1 MRAICRPG
9 GCCYLRFFDGRSIDV
24 RMRARRVFIAFFT
37 PGWLY
42 SSVRTPFSSSRSM
55 VENNSGWSS
64 AGSPSSS
71 VWRLSSSSSLDLGNE
86 VCYSQGH
93 RLCLSDSDVPV
104 GDDVTLLGFLR
115 GILAF
120 FRFTRLV
127 TALRISTCFLRA
139 SVRAASAA
147 ATSASI

>member
-1 MRAICRPG
+1 MGI
-9 GCCYLRFFDGRSIDV
+9 LLTFV

-86 VCYSQGH
+86 VCNSQGH

-104 GDDVTLLGFLR
+104 GDGVTLLGFLR

-120 FRFTRLV
+120 LPLHPPCYCPADVHLFSESLGESGISGSNICLN
-127 TALRISTCFLRA
+127 LR
-139 SVRAASAA
+139 SVDECRGGGS
-147 ATSASI
+147 SVG